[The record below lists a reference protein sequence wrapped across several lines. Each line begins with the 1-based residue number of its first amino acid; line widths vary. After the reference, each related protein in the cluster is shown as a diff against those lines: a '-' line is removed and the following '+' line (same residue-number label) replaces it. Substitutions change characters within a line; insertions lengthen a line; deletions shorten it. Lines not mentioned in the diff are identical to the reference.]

1 MKMTSRL
8 VIGIVDRGT
17 RKKKRTRR
25 GGRKKSGKTTAPKM
39 HGVARCVAVAQLV
52 AYAAAGTSA
61 PKSPNVLYLMA

>member
-1 MKMTSRL
+1 
-8 VIGIVDRGT
+8 
-17 RKKKRTRR
+17 
-25 GGRKKSGKTTAPKM
+25 M